1 MEESVQRRLGANQA
15 LFREVNEGIERGVWP
30 GDEQDPVHF
39 RCECARM
46 GCTESIALPIRD
58 YERVR
63 QHPRQFMVVPGHEAP
78 SVELVVESHPDY
90 VVAKKR
96 SEAGIV
102 AEDTDPRR

>member
-30 GDEQDPVHF
+30 GDEQELVRF
-39 RCECARM
+39 RCECARI
-46 GCTESIALPIRD
+46 GCTESIELAIRD

-63 QHPRQFMVVPGHEAP
+63 EHPRQFLVVPGHEHT
-78 SVELVVESHPDY
+78 SVESVVETHPDY

-96 SEAGIV
+96 SEAGVV
-102 AEDTDPRR
+102 AEHTNPRR